1 MARVSIRGWFV
12 EVYVV
17 IACVRVGPFT
27 ENAGVIALLLRGPV
41 YSGLVAGPP
50 TRKWYT
56 LQVNN
61 PPAIKRMSP
70 TADVI
75 AAVAEAV
82 RRGAQPRYAIMQQGV
97 VRREAE
103 NWLTQAAGLVPP
115 TEYADLGAAIDKAEA
130 DWYAGNEIAV
140 SSDPDWR
147 SKARALEA
155 RDTGSWKREQSTTGT
170 DPAVSQW
177 LDMLVGKTP
186 MPLPPPVIKVEPE
199 ERDAK
204 DANYL
209 ERPEWQAGYAARA
222 KTRIANRRNRPQRR
236 GSTAKKRK
244 RSD

>member
-1 MARVSIRGWFV
+1 M
-12 EVYVV
+12 
-17 IACVRVGPFT
+17 
-27 ENAGVIALLLRGPV
+27 
-41 YSGLVAGPP
+41 
-50 TRKWYT
+50 K
-56 LQVNN
+56 
-61 PPAIKRMSP
+61 SP

-82 RRGAQPRYAIMQQGV
+82 TRGVQPRYAIMQQGV

-103 NWLTQAAGLVPP
+103 NWLTQAAALAPLQ
-115 TEYADLGAAIDKAEA
+115 EYADLGAAIDKAEA

-155 RDTGSWKREQSTTGT
+155 RDTGSWKREQTTTGA

-186 MPLPPPVIKVEPE
+186 MPLPPPVITVEPE

-204 DANYL
+204 DANHL
-209 ERPEWQAGYAARA
+209 ERPEWQIGYAARA
-222 KTRIANRRNRPQRR
+222 KRRIENKRDVPQRR
-236 GSTAKKRK
+236 TQAAKKAKRTRK
-244 RSD
+244 KK

>member
-1 MARVSIRGWFV
+1 
-12 EVYVV
+12 
-17 IACVRVGPFT
+17 
-27 ENAGVIALLLRGPV
+27 
-41 YSGLVAGPP
+41 
-50 TRKWYT
+50 
-56 LQVNN
+56 VNN
-61 PPAIKRMSP
+61 PPAIKVKSP
-70 TADVI
+70 TADII

-82 RRGAQPRYAIMQQGV
+82 ARGVQPRYAIMQQGV

-103 NWLTQAAGLVPP
+103 NWLTQAAALAPLQ
-115 TEYADLGAAIDKAEA
+115 EYADLGAAIDKAEA

-155 RDTGSWKREQSTTGT
+155 RDTGSWKREQSTTGA

-186 MPLPPPVIKVEPE
+186 MPLPPPVITVEPE
-199 ERDAK
+199 ERDAR
-204 DANYL
+204 DANHL

-222 KTRIANRRNRPQRR
+222 KRRMENSRNRPERR

-244 RSD
+244 KNEKKK